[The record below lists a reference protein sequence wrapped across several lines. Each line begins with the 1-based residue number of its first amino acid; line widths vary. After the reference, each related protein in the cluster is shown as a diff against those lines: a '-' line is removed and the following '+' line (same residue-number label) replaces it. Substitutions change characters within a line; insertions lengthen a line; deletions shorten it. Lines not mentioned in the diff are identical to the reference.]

1 MECTEN
7 NKKNQNNNEITV
19 ISFALP
25 QKKTLLSF
33 IQKGIKLKRKELK
46 KLEAQKTICFTESA
60 NFEKFWIR
68 ER

>member
-25 QKKTLLSF
+25 QKKHYYHSY
-33 IQKGIKLKRKELK
+33 K
-46 KLEAQKTICFTESA
+46 KVS
-60 NFEKFWIR
+60 N
-68 ER
+68 